1 MTDEYAD
8 TVPRREYDTLEAKY
22 YHLSKALDKLEEEYK
37 ILRNNNK
44 RLLGM

>member
-22 YHLSKALDKLEEEYK
+22 HRLSKALDKLEEEYK
-37 ILRNNNK
+37 VLRNNNK
-44 RLLGM
+44 RLLGV